1 MSQMEDLILRIKDAG
16 ISISLAGDMIQ
27 LDVPGNSD
35 PENIISEVKRN
46 KPALVSYMQQAYAIG
61 GHLSGRPQP
70 LEKKETYEICHQQ
83 KKEYVRFLILGPHA
97 FNMNFLLSFTN
108 LDEPA
113 IELALGALIAR
124 HESLRT
130 SFIKKNGRLL
140 QRVHD
145 PKRVRPCIRR
155 TDLRDR
161 ADKEQQGRKLLKD
174 AGKRPFDFDQP
185 LLPDL
190 LLVHYSEGEHFL
202 LVTIHHTVCDGLSA
216 AILRKEIYSLYNSYL
231 TGEPASLSPMPLQY
245 RDYAYWMNSCLN
257 GPAGEA
263 ARAFYR
269 RTVEESI
276 NLERDTKEMFRAGVR
291 HPAFPSYREILREE
305 LIRAVGSG
313 NEDRYPEA
321 YGTVNNLYPEA
332 GGYYR
337 TFLSGKTFGR
347 IKNKSLTQN
356 ISLFN
361 ILLAAFAILVGI
373 DRAIRQVRIYVPL
386 SARIFEEFQ
395 PIVGWLTSEIIVC
408 IPLDPDHTVGE
419 FLNSV
424 DQLVQEAA
432 DHQWFPPERILEDL
446 DISLPVLAHA
456 LINYIDESD
465 TMASDLSSFHK
476 SEGSGHFYL
485 HCRIT
490 AYRNGIEIGTDY
502 NRRTNTADRV
512 EKMMVKFA
520 AVLEYISAS
529 REETLS
535 RILTC
540 D

>member
-1 MSQMEDLILRIKDAG
+1 MAQMEDLILRIKDAG
-16 ISISLAGDMIQ
+16 IGISLAGDMIQ

-35 PENIISEVKRN
+35 PENIILEVKRN
-46 KPALVSYMQQAYAIG
+46 KPALVSYMRQAYAMG

-97 FNMNFLLSFTN
+97 FNMNLLLSFKN

-130 SFIKKNGRLL
+130 SFIKQNGRLL

-145 PKRVRPCIRR
+145 PKLVRPCIRR

-161 ADKEQQGRKLLKD
+161 ADKEQQGRKLLTD

-202 LVTIHHTVCDGLSA
+202 LVTIHHAVCDGLSA
-216 AILRKEIYSLYNSYL
+216 AILRKEIYSLYNSYI

-263 ARAFYR
+263 ARVFYR

-276 NLERDTKEMFRAGVR
+276 NLEHDTKEMFRAGVR
-291 HPAFPSYREILREE
+291 HPEFPSYREILREE

-313 NEDRYPEA
+313 NEDQYQEA

-337 TFLSGKTFGR
+337 TFLSGETFGR
-347 IKNKSLTQN
+347 IKNKSLAQN

-361 ILLAAFAILVGI
+361 ILLAAFAILAGI
-373 DRAIRQVRIYVPL
+373 DRAIRHVRIYVPF

-432 DHQWFPPERILEDL
+432 DHQWFPPERILDDL
-446 DISLPVLAHA
+446 DISLPVLVHA
-456 LINYIDESD
+456 LVNYIDQRE

-476 SEGSGHFYL
+476 SEGAGNLYL

-512 EKMMVKFA
+512 ENMMVKFA
-520 AVLEYISAS
+520 EVLEYISAS
-529 REETLS
+529 QEETLS